1 MNIYPK
7 YIDKNNHSNRFQTK
21 VKTVFYFRKTCQ
33 WIYFFV

>member
-21 VKTVFYFRKTCQ
+21 VKTVFILEKLANEYIFL
-33 WIYFFV
+33 